1 MKSSKSKKS
10 LKNHRNPSKIH
21 RNPSKIHRNPLKIR
35 KSTKNIGST
44 WCNLFVK
51 VLCHVKNGGQRKK
64 SRKKIRKK
72 SGKSEQIRKIQTNPE
87 NPIDFLFKNPLKIR
101 EKSTKS
107 AKKSAGF
114 LKIRKS
120 RTLFWSEM
128 PLALRMV
135 LKQTL

>member
-1 MKSSKSKKS
+1 MRRGAFHSKNPVHFVKISGKNPEKSMKSSKSKKS

-64 SRKKIRKK
+64 SRKKIRK
-72 SGKSEQIRKIQTNPE
+72 IRTNPE
-87 NPIDFLFKNPLKIR
+87 NPN
-101 EKSTKS
+101 KSGKSNRFSLQKS
-107 AKKSAGF
+107 AKNPG
-114 LKIRKS
+114 KIH
-120 RTLFWSEM
+120 
-128 PLALRMV
+128 
-135 LKQTL
+135 